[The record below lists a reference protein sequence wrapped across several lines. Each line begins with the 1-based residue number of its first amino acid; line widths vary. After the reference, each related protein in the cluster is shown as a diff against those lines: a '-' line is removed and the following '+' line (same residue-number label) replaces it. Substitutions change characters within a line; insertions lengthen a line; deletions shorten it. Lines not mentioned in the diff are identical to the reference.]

1 MIEYSD
7 IPGNASLGE
16 EPGRF
21 ARACRCLESVG
32 VNVLQKPHGS
42 PAFLVMIPSSQV
54 LEADELKLRL
64 DRIPPLRWG
73 EDFDLS

>member
-1 MIEYSD
+1 MIEYSEF
-7 IPGNASLGE
+7 PETPAPGE

-21 ARACRCLESVG
+21 ARACRWLESVG
-32 VNVLQKPHGS
+32 VNVPQKPHGS
-42 PAFLVMIPSSQV
+42 PAIHVMIPPSLT